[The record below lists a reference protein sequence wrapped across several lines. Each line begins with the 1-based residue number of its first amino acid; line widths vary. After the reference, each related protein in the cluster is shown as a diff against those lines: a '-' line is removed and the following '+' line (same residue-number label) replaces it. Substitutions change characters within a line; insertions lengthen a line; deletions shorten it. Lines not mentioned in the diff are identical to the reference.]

1 VTPAHP
7 IEAESYRILAARVD
21 LSGWP
26 EGPREVV
33 ARVVHATA
41 DLEYAETM
49 VVDEAAVA
57 AGVAALAAGAPVV
70 ADVEMTRAAITGL
83 DARCYMGQV
92 PGQAGDL
99 GGHPRVPGDLG
110 GHPRAPGEPT
120 PSTRSAAA
128 LRLAAAHHPEGAV
141 FAVGCAPTALFE
153 LLRLAGAGAL
163 RPALV
168 VGLPVGFVG
177 AAEAKAALRRSG
189 LPAITNRGEKG
200 GSAAAGAAV
209 NALARLATTLPQSD
223 EGRG

>member
-1 VTPAHP
+1 VIHP

-92 PGQAGDL
+92 PGQA
-99 GGHPRVPGDLG
+99 GDLG